1 MADDK
6 SWCLLPKV
14 TIVTAIT
21 ELTCAPVML
30 PHFGIAAITVSSI
43 LTVRANNNSGHD
55 FFDIL
60 PT

>member
-6 SWCLLPKV
+6 SWCSLPKV
-14 TIVTAIT
+14 TTVTAIT
-21 ELTCAPVML
+21 KLTCAPVML

-43 LTVRANNNSGHD
+43 LTVCVNNNSRHE